1 LDCGFCVYKPLLFIL
16 WFLRFM

>member
-16 WFLRFM
+16 